1 MLAFETVPQVRER
14 HQESVIPYDSGLG
27 YGRGMKL
34 YCELLNLWV
43 ALKKPRNVD
52 EMYVMTYHKNHQGGT
67 VRPKLWFRRAVTGSC
82 WLRAAPNPLKSRQ
95 AGGRTRINN
104 LSAWCLCQVARRSHQ
119 LGRAMF

>member
-67 VRPKLWFRRAVTGSC
+67 VRPKLVSQSC
-82 WLRAAPNPLKSRQ
+82 YWQLLAESCTKSSKKQ
-95 AGGRTRINN
+95 ASR
-104 LSAWCLCQVARRSHQ
+104 W
-119 LGRAMF
+119 